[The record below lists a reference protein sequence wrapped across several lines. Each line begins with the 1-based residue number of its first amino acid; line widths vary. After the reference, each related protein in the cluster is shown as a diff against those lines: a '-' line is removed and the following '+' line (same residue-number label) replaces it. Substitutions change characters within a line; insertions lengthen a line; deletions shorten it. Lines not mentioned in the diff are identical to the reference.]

1 MAGATVAD
9 ATMVE
14 ATIVGATVA
23 GEDERRLS
31 FQAVRLLL
39 AMAASNQQPDRTGK
53 EKPTSVS
60 SHIVFS
66 FISK

>member
-23 GEDERRLS
+23 GEDERS
-31 FQAVRLLL
+31 QARFLFAVHNISRFPRRRIPGERD
-39 AMAASNQQPDRTGK
+39 ASIC
-53 EKPTSVS
+53 EE
-60 SHIVFS
+60 H
-66 FISK
+66 SKRRKRK